1 MTHLTGLLSS
11 RRSIDSSI
19 ELIEGCAVPGLSPQL
34 HDGELGGEIAVSEEQ
49 AIMVSRY
56 LAILLLPCLN
66 ITSLETAEAAG
77 ESPKDVLAAQIRSQG
92 VVCNKALR
100 ATRDAKRSKP
110 DHEVWVLQ
118 CDNATYRIGRYP
130 DLAAKIERLR

>member
-1 MTHLTGLLSS
+1 
-11 RRSIDSSI
+11 
-19 ELIEGCAVPGLSPQL
+19 LSPQL
-34 HDGELGGEIAVSEEQ
+34 HDGKLRGEIAVLEEQ

-56 LAILLLPCLN
+56 LAILLPPFLS
-66 ITSLETAEAAG
+66 ITSLQAARAAEDSA
-77 ESPKDVLAAQIRSQG
+77 KDMLAAQIRSQG

-110 DHEVWVLQ
+110 DHEVWILQ

>member
-1 MTHLTGLLSS
+1 MAASS
-11 RRSIDSSI
+11 
-19 ELIEGCAVPGLSPQL
+19 EVKV
-34 HDGELGGEIAVSEEQ
+34 AVSGGQ
-49 AIMVSRY
+49 AIMTSRY
-56 LAILLLPCLN
+56 LVILLPLFLG
-66 ITSLETAEAAG
+66 ITTLEAARAVD

>member
-1 MTHLTGLLSS
+1 MAASS
-11 RRSIDSSI
+11 
-19 ELIEGCAVPGLSPQL
+19 EVKV
-34 HDGELGGEIAVSEEQ
+34 AVSGEQ
-49 AIMVSRY
+49 AIMTSRY
-56 LAILLLPCLN
+56 LVILLPLFLG
-66 ITSLETAEAAG
+66 ITTLEAARAVD

-110 DHEVWVLQ
+110 DHEVWVLK